1 MSTIFYLHGFL
12 SSPQS
17 YKAIYT
23 ANWLQANRP
32 DIQFV
37 CPQLSSYPKQC
48 EDFLIQEIK
57 KYPTD
62 ELFLIG
68 SSLGGFWANVLIE
81 RSLSQKAVLINPAVN
96 PGGRFKDLIGQT
108 LEHYYSEDTITLE
121 KSDIDYLI
129 QCEAGEPKNPK
140 QYWTMLQTGD
150 ETLDYR
156 LAESKYKNC
165 KLLVEDGGNHS
176 FEGYDN
182 WLPKIIEF
190 FETELI

>member
-62 ELFLIG
+62 ELFLI
-68 SSLGGFWANVLIE
+68 
-81 RSLSQKAVLINPAVN
+81 
-96 PGGRFKDLIGQT
+96 KDLIGQT